1 MISEL
6 HLPWLEIG
14 ILLPLLGAV
23 ICGFTRNR
31 LRGHRIALLFAGL
44 TSVCTIGEWIDF
56 GTVQAFEAHD
66 HWDLLQWLTGRSDI
80 LVIDELSAPLPAL
93 TSLLFLLVL
102 LATLRTK
109 LERFP
114 LSLTLLSLSLTNAT
128 LSCHDPWLLII
139 LLSLSILPALF
150 ELRQRGQST
159 RVFAI
164 HMGLFIVLL
173 LAGWALVDRSDGTAS
188 ASGLSAAL
196 LTAAALLR
204 AGVAPV
210 HCWMTDLFEK
220 ASFGTALLF
229 LTPMTGAY
237 AVMHLVF
244 PVVPGWAMHSIA
256 VLSLITSLYAAGM
269 AAVQTDARRFFC
281 FLFLSHSSLVLS
293 GLELVNVIGL
303 TGALCVWLSV
313 GLSLTGYGLTIR
325 AVEARIGRIQL
336 NRYYGLAEHTPTL
349 AGLSLITGLSS
360 IGFPGTI
367 GFVGMELLVEGCVE
381 FYPLVGLILVISS
394 ALNGISILRAWFR
407 IFTGCRFQ
415 SSVSLRSRPAE
426 RFSVVVLSLLIIG
439 GGLWPQPGVAS
450 RHHAAVELLRLK
462 DRGLFDIDAE
472 PTQPESPAVG
482 PLNTPKNAPAT
493 PSQPGTAYAAWQP
506 LATPVTF
513 PATFRSVDNAAQ

>member
-1 MISEL
+1 MLPEL
-6 HLPWLEIG
+6 HFPWLEFG
-14 ILLPLLGAV
+14 VLLPLLGAAA
-23 ICGFTRNR
+23 CAATRN
-31 LRGHRIALLFAGL
+31 LLTAHRIALAFAAA
-44 TSVCTIGEWIDF
+44 TVICTTGEWIDF
-56 GTVQAFEAHD
+56 ATIHTFEAHD
-66 HWDLLQWLTGRSDI
+66 HWDLLQKLTGRSDI

-93 TSLLFLLVL
+93 TSLLYFLVL

-114 LSLTLLSLSLTNAT
+114 LSLTMLSMALVMAT
-128 LSCHDPWLLII
+128 LSCHDPWLLIV
-139 LLSLSILPALF
+139 LLTLSILPPWL
-150 ELRQRGQST
+150 ELRQRGQSS
-159 RVFAI
+159 RVFLI
-164 HMGLFIVLL
+164 HMGLFIALL
-173 LAGWALVDRSDGTAS
+173 LAGWSLVSESNGSYT

-196 LTAAALLR
+196 LTAATLLR

-210 HCWMTDLFEK
+210 HCWMTDLFER

-244 PVVPGWAMHSIA
+244 PVVPGWAMQSIA
-256 VLSLITSLYAAGM
+256 ILSLLTSLYAAGM

-325 AVEARIGRIQL
+325 AVEARIGHIQL
-336 NRYYGLAEHTPTL
+336 NRYYGLYEHTPTL

-381 FYPLVGLILVISS
+381 FYPLVGLILVLSS

-415 SSVSLRSRPAE
+415 TAVSLRSQPAE
-426 RFSVVVLSLLIIG
+426 RFSVVVLALLIIG

-450 RHHAAVELLRLK
+450 RHHAAIQLLKLK
-462 DRGLFDIDAE
+462 GRGLFLTNPEIE
-472 PTQPESPAVG
+472 PESME
-482 PLNTPKNAPAT
+482 TPPDSARK
-493 PSQPGTAYAAWQP
+493 
-506 LATPVTF
+506 
-513 PATFRSVDNAAQ
+513 

>member
-1 MISEL
+1 MIGEL
-6 HLPWLEIG
+6 HLPWLEIA
-14 ILLPLLGAV
+14 ILLPLLGAAACAC
-23 ICGFTRNR
+23 IRK
-31 LRGHRIALLFAGL
+31 LHHAHLIALISAGL
-44 TSVCTIGEWIDF
+44 TSLCTIGEWIDF
-56 GTVQAFEAHD
+56 ATLHAFEAHD
-66 HWDLLQWLTGRSDI
+66 HWDLLQRVTGRSDI

-93 TSLLFLLVL
+93 ASVLFLLVL

-139 LLSLSILPALF
+139 LLSLSVLPPLV

-159 RVFAI
+159 RVFVV
-164 HMGLFIVLL
+164 HMGLFTGLL
-173 LAGWALVDRSDGTAS
+173 LVGWALVDRTDGTAS

-196 LTAAALLR
+196 LTAAAILR
-204 AGVAPV
+204 AGVVPV

-244 PVVPGWAMHSIA
+244 PVVPGWAMQSIA

-336 NRYYGLAEHTPTL
+336 NRFYGLAEHTPTL

-360 IGFPGTI
+360 IGFPGTL

-407 IFTGCRFQ
+407 IFTGNRFQ
-415 SSVSLRSRPAE
+415 TAVSLRSQPAE
-426 RFSVVVLSLLIIG
+426 RFSVIILTLLIIG

-462 DRGLFDIDAE
+462 GKGLFKIDAE
-472 PTQPESPAVG
+472 PLAEEQTPEKSESSA
-482 PLNTPKNAPAT
+482 
-493 PSQPGTAYAAWQP
+493 
-506 LATPVTF
+506 
-513 PATFRSVDNAAQ
+513 NAAPEADSGSPP

>member
-1 MISEL
+1 MIGEL
-6 HLPWLEIG
+6 HLPWLEIA

-23 ICGFTRNR
+23 VCACTRKLTR
-31 LRGHRIALLFAGL
+31 AYTIALVFAGL
-44 TSVCTIGEWIDF
+44 TSLCTIGEWIDF
-56 GTVQAFEAHD
+56 GTVHTFEAHD
-66 HWDLLQWLTGRSDI
+66 RWDLLQWLTGRSDI

-93 TSLLFLLVL
+93 ASLLFLLVL

-128 LSCHDPWLLII
+128 LSSHDPWLLII
-139 LLSLSILPALF
+139 LLSLSVLPPFL
-150 ELRQRGQST
+150 ELRQRRQST
-159 RVFAI
+159 RVFLI
-164 HMGLFIVLL
+164 HMGLFTGLL
-173 LAGWALVDRSDGTAS
+173 LAGWALVDRTDGTAS

-196 LTAAALLR
+196 LTAAAILR

-244 PVVPGWAMHSIA
+244 PVVPGWAMQSIA
-256 VLSLITSLYAAGM
+256 ILSLITSLYAAGM

-336 NRYYGLAEHTPTL
+336 DRYYGLAEHTPTL

-407 IFTGCRFQ
+407 IFTGHRFQ
-415 SSVSLRSRPAE
+415 TAVSLRSQPAE
-426 RFSVVVLSLLIIG
+426 RLSVVILTILIIG

-462 DRGLFDIDAE
+462 GKGLFEIDPE
-472 PTQPESPAVG
+472 PQQTPKDLGNPESQDDSSPETE
-482 PLNTPKNAPAT
+482 LNNVP
-493 PSQPGTAYAAWQP
+493 
-506 LATPVTF
+506 
-513 PATFRSVDNAAQ
+513 

>member
-1 MISEL
+1 MIGEL
-6 HLPWLEIG
+6 HLPWLEIA
-14 ILLPLLGAV
+14 ILLPLAGATV
-23 ICGFTRNR
+23 CACTRQVTR
-31 LRGHRIALLFAGL
+31 ARMTALVFAGL
-44 TSVCTIGEWIDF
+44 TSLCTLGEWIDF
-56 GTVQAFEAHD
+56 STVHAFEAHD
-66 HWDLLQWLTGRSDI
+66 HWDLLQRLTGRSDI

-93 TSLLFLLVL
+93 ASLLFLLVL

-128 LSCHDPWLLII
+128 LSCHDPWLLIV
-139 LLSLSILPALF
+139 LLSLSVLPPLI
-150 ELRQRGQST
+150 ELRQRGQSP
-159 RVFAI
+159 RVFLI
-164 HMGLFIVLL
+164 HMGLFIGLL

-188 ASGLSAAL
+188 ASGISAAL
-196 LTAAALLR
+196 LTAAAVLR
-204 AGVAPV
+204 AGVVPV

-244 PVVPGWAMHSIA
+244 PVVPGWAMQSIA

-325 AVEARIGRIQL
+325 AVEARVGRVRL
-336 NRYYGLAEHTPTL
+336 NRFYGLAEHTPTL

-360 IGFPGTI
+360 IGFPGTL

-381 FYPLVGLILVISS
+381 FYPLIGLILVLSS
-394 ALNGISILRAWFR
+394 TLNGISILRAWFR
-407 IFTGCRFQ
+407 IFTGCRFETA
-415 SSVSLRSRPAE
+415 VSLRSQPAE
-426 RFSVVVLSLLIIG
+426 RFSVVVLTILIIG

-450 RHHAAVELLRLK
+450 RHHAAMELLRLK
-462 DRGLFDIDAE
+462 GRGLFEIDAE
-472 PTQPESPAVG
+472 DSTNAAV
-482 PLNTPKNAPAT
+482 PIPKTEHSAT
-493 PSQPGTAYAAWQP
+493 P
-506 LATPVTF
+506 
-513 PATFRSVDNAAQ
+513 

>member
-1 MISEL
+1 MIREL
-6 HLPWLEIG
+6 HLPWLETG
-14 ILLPLLGAV
+14 ILLPLLGAILCACTV
-23 ICGFTRNR
+23 KIL
-31 LRGHRIALLFAGL
+31 LRHRIAIVFAGL
-44 TSVCTIGEWIDF
+44 TVLCTIGEWIDF
-56 GTVQAFEAHD
+56 STVHAFEAHD
-66 HWDLLQWLTGRSDI
+66 HWDALQWLTGRSDI

-93 TSLLFLLVL
+93 ASLLFLLVL

-128 LSCHDPWLLII
+128 LSCHDPWLLIVF
-139 LLSLSILPALF
+139 LSLSILPPLF

-159 RVFAI
+159 RVFTI
-164 HMGLFIVLL
+164 HMGLFIALL

-188 ASGLSAAL
+188 ATGISAAL

-204 AGVAPV
+204 AGVVPV

-220 ASFGTALLF
+220 ASFGSALLF

-244 PVVPGWAMHSIA
+244 PVVPSWAMQSIS

-269 AAVQTDARRFFC
+269 ATVQTDARRFFC
-281 FLFLSHSSLVLS
+281 FLFLSHSSLVLA

-336 NRYYGLAEHTPTL
+336 SRFYGLCEHTPTL

-394 ALNGISILRAWFR
+394 ALNGISILRAWFHM
-407 IFTGCRFQ
+407 FTGCRFQ
-415 SSVSLRSRPAE
+415 SSVSLRSHPTE
-426 RFSVVVLSLLIIG
+426 RLSVVVLSLLIIG

-450 RHHAAVELLRLK
+450 RHHAAMELLRLK
-462 DRGLFDIDAE
+462 DRGLFEIDSI
-472 PTQPESPAVG
+472 PPRPESPA
-482 PLNTPKNAPAT
+482 PAPPRLLNPPPNAAT
-493 PSQPGTAYAAWQP
+493 QATLQRSEWKPVT
-506 LATPVTF
+506 TPVTL
-513 PATFRSVDNAAQ
+513 PAT

>member
-1 MISEL
+1 MIGEL
-6 HLPWLEIG
+6 HLPWLEVG
-14 ILLPLLGAV
+14 ILLPFIGA
-23 ICGFTRNR
+23 IIAGCTRNLTRSHR
-31 LRGHRIALLFAGL
+31 LAIAFAAL
-44 TSVCTIGEWIDF
+44 TSICTIGEWIDF
-56 GTVQAFEAHD
+56 ATVHAFEAHD
-66 HWDLLQWLTGRSDI
+66 HWDLLQQFTGRDDI

-93 TSLLFLLVL
+93 SSLLFLLVL

-114 LSLTLLSLSLTNAT
+114 LSLTLFSLSLTNAI

-139 LLSLSILPALF
+139 LLSLSILPPIA

-159 RVFAI
+159 RVFLI
-164 HMGLFIVLL
+164 HMGLFITLL

-204 AGVAPV
+204 AGVVPV
-210 HCWMTDLFEK
+210 HCWMTDLFER

-244 PVVPGWAMHSIA
+244 PVVPGWAMQSIA

-336 NRYYGLAEHTPTL
+336 NRFYGLCEHTPTL
-349 AGLSLITGLSS
+349 AGLSLLTGLSS

-394 ALNGISILRAWFR
+394 ALNGISILRAWFH

-415 SSVSLRSRPAE
+415 TAVSLRSRPAE
-426 RFSVVVLSLLIIG
+426 RFSVVVLCLLIIG
-439 GGLWPQPGVAS
+439 GGLWPQPGVSS
-450 RHHAAVELLRLK
+450 RHHAAMELLRLK
-462 DRGLFDIDAE
+462 GRGLFDIDA
-472 PTQPESPAVG
+472 
-482 PLNTPKNAPAT
+482 
-493 PSQPGTAYAAWQP
+493 QPG
-506 LATPVTF
+506 
-513 PATFRSVDNAAQ
+513 

>member
-1 MISEL
+1 MLPEL
-6 HLPWLEIG
+6 HLPWLECG
-14 ILLPLLGAV
+14 ILLPLLGA
-23 ICGFTRNR
+23 IACALSRSQASA
-31 LRGHRIALLFAGL
+31 HRFALAFAAATL
-44 TSVCTIGEWIDF
+44 VCTTGEWIDF
-56 GTVQAFEAHD
+56 ANIHTFEAHD
-66 HWDLLQWLTGRSDI
+66 HWDLLQKLTGRSDI

-93 TSLLFLLVL
+93 SSLLYFLVL
-102 LATLRTK
+102 LSTLRTK
-109 LERFP
+109 LERFHH
-114 LSLTLLSLSLTNAT
+114 SLTMLSMALVIAT
-128 LSCHDPWLLII
+128 LSCHDPWTLIVLLT
-139 LLSLSILPALF
+139 LSIIPPWI
-150 ELRQRGQST
+150 ELRQRGQSA
-159 RVFAI
+159 RVFLI
-164 HMGLFIVLL
+164 HMGLFSGLL
-173 LAGWALVDRSDGTAS
+173 FVGWSLVRETNGTFA

-210 HCWMTDLFEK
+210 HCWMTDLFER

-244 PVVPGWAMHSIA
+244 PVVPGWAMQSIA

-325 AVEARIGRIQL
+325 AVEARIGHVQL
-336 NRYYGLAEHTPTL
+336 NRYYGLYEHTPTL

-360 IGFPGTI
+360 IGFPGTL

-381 FYPLVGLILVISS
+381 FYPLVGLILVLSS

-407 IFTGCRFQ
+407 IFTGHRFQ
-415 SSVSLRSRPAE
+415 TSVTLRSQPAE
-426 RFSVVVLSLLIIG
+426 RFAVVVLALLIIG

-450 RHHAAVELLRLK
+450 RHHAAIQLLKLK
-462 DRGLFDIDAE
+462 DRGLFQTFPS
-472 PTQPESPAVG
+472 PT
-482 PLNTPKNAPAT
+482 TPK
-493 PSQPGTAYAAWQP
+493 
-506 LATPVTF
+506 
-513 PATFRSVDNAAQ
+513 